1 MNLNRALALERV
13 GGDEELLREIAVLF
27 LEDYPSLMSKI
38 QKAIVVNDACGLERA
53 AHSLKGSVANF
64 GSDAA
69 YQAALDLEQIGR
81 SRNLE
86 GVADALAHLIAVMSY
101 VCPEL
106 EALSAGAA

>member
-27 LEDYPSLMSKI
+27 LEDCPSLMTKI
-38 QKAIVVNDACGLERA
+38 DQAVAANDAPNLERA

-69 YQAALDLEQIGR
+69 YQAAFDLEQIGR
-81 SRNLE
+81 FKNLE
-86 GVADALAHLIAVMSY
+86 HVQEAHARLISVMRE

-106 EALSAGAA
+106 EALSLEA

>member
-27 LEDYPSLMSKI
+27 LEDCPSLMTKI
-38 QKAIVVNDACGLERA
+38 EQAIAAGDAHNLERA

-64 GSDAA
+64 GSDPAYEAA
-69 YQAALDLEQIGR
+69 FDLEQIGR
-81 SRNLE
+81 SKNLE
-86 GVADALAHLIAVMSY
+86 NVHAAHARLISVMGH

-106 EALSAGAA
+106 EALSVGA

>member
-13 GGDEELLREIAVLF
+13 GGDEDLLKEIAGLF
-27 LEDYPSLMSKI
+27 LEDYPSLITKI
-38 QKAIVVNDACGLERA
+38 EQSLAASDPHNLERA

-81 SRNLE
+81 SKNLE
-86 GVADALAHLIAVMSY
+86 HATEAYARLNEVMSY

-106 EALSAGAA
+106 EALSAGS